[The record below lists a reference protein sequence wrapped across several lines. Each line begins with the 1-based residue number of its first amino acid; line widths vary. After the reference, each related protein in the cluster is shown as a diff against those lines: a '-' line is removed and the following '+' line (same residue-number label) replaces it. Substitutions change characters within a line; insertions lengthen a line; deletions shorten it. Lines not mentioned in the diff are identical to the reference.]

1 MQIIE
6 SMMMGVF
13 LALYCGLSAEGASR
27 ARECL
32 LAFAEDPDAYPNE
45 ISLYR
50 YILEQTARAAIDESL
65 RAQAQLH

>member
-13 LALYCGLSAEGASR
+13 LAIYCGLSAEGASR

-32 LAFAEDPDAYPNE
+32 LAFAEDPAAYPDE
-45 ISLYR
+45 ICLYR
-50 YILEQTARAAIDESL
+50 YILEQTARAGVDEEL
-65 RAQAQLH
+65 RAHAQLH